1 LAVIA
6 QVCAAVRQGT
16 RAVLLVG
23 IPAEQL
29 QAFFPLTPQ
38 THTWTDSAWPAS
50 VSPPGAAVGWHD
62 AHPAAASPPRSHALW
77 VQASKARG
85 EAETRWEE
93 FALLLEEAALLLE
106 ATVLAMGTSHQLLDK
121 SHA

>member
-1 LAVIA
+1 M
-6 QVCAAVRQGT
+6 AA
-16 RAVLLVG
+16 LLVD
-23 IPAEQL
+23 IPVKQL
-29 QAFFPLTPQ
+29 QAFFLPTPQ
-38 THTWTDSAWPAS
+38 AHAWTDSAWPAS

-77 VQASKARG
+77 VHASKARG

-106 ATVLAMGTSHQLLDK
+106 ATVLAMGTPHQLLDK
-121 SHA
+121 GHA